1 MHITNKTQTEEKNN
15 NNLIQIVKGS
25 VISIV
30 LSLIILLIVS
40 AIMTVSNISET
51 NIPTIIIIVSAISI
65 LIGSIISTRKINKKG
80 IINGGIVGAIYYVVL
95 YITSSVIV
103 SGFNLNTK
111 SLIMLVASI
120 LAGIIGRNNRSKY
133 KQKINLL
140 LKIAYL

>member
-1 MHITNKTQTEEKNN
+1 MHIANKIQTEEKNN
-15 NNLIQIVKGS
+15 SNLIQIVKGS

-30 LSLIILLIVS
+30 LSLLILLIVS
-40 AIMTVSNISET
+40 AILTVTNISEK

-65 LIGSIISTRKINKKG
+65 LIGSIISTRKISKKG

-120 LAGIIGRNNRSKY
+120 LAGIVGRNNRSKY

-140 LKIAYL
+140 LKIAHL